1 MTRKMGTRTQ
11 PFSEDRL
18 DKAMRLFWEK
28 GYYDTSIED
37 LMAGTGLHRAA
48 IYGEFGSKKKLF
60 EALLTR
66 YRAKVTAERLAPLK
80 SPDAAFAELEHFFR
94 QFRHAEAMPP
104 ARLGCLMCLTAA
116 EVSPHDPSIARI
128 VSSYLDELR
137 ALLRKA
143 CVNSRTRGE
152 VRAGID
158 VDQVAD
164 YLAGAVLGLMTLA
177 RAPTPRTAVIH
188 YIDGVLDFLNGLRP
202 KGERR

>member
-1 MTRKMGTRTQ
+1 METRSQ
-11 PFSEDRL
+11 ALSEDNL

-48 IYGEFGSKKKLF
+48 IYGTFGSKKRLF

-80 SPDAAFAELEHFFR
+80 SRDAALAELKQFFR
-94 QFRHAEAMPP
+94 QFRDARGMPA

-128 VSSYLDELR
+128 VSGYLDELR
-137 ALLRKA
+137 GLFRRASMNA
-143 CVNSRTRGE
+143 RGRGQ
-152 VRAGID
+152 VRPGID

-177 RAPTPRTAVIH
+177 RAPAPRAAVIH
-188 YIDGVLDFLNGLRP
+188 YVDGVVDFLNGLGM
-202 KGERR
+202 KGEGR

>member
-1 MTRKMGTRTQ
+1 MGTRSQ
-11 PFSEDRL
+11 PLSEDRL

-37 LMAGTGLHRAA
+37 LMARTGLHRAA

-80 SPDAAFAELEHFFR
+80 SPDAALPELKQFFR
-94 QFRHAEAMPP
+94 QFRDREALPRH
-104 ARLGCLMCLTAA
+104 RLGCLMCLTAA

-137 ALLRKA
+137 GLFRRA
-143 CVNSRTRGE
+143 CVNSRERGE
-152 VRAGID
+152 ARSGVD
-158 VDQVAD
+158 VDQIAD
-164 YLAGAVLGLMTLA
+164 YLAGAVLGLMSLA
-177 RAPTPRTAVIH
+177 RAPAPRSAVVH
-188 YIDGVLDFLNGLRP
+188 YLDGVLAFLNGLRP
-202 KGERR
+202 KGEGR